1 MALQG
6 QNHAGMKDLQ
16 LEEKPSLAPC
26 LLKSTRSPW
35 VSPEWDRCNK
45 AGRPLGRV
53 KEKHRDV
60 CGGWGLLTLLEVSI
74 IHWRCWHFT
83 RHTNAYAWTC
93 MKKLYTCTLV
103 YPLHDRRS
111 LMNVALRRPLRGS
124 KATLTPTSD
133 RAGHREAL
141 ARLHFP
147 RLPDWQA
154 VPRQVCSV
162 KGWGPFLC
170 LPVAVWQRHGRSAL
184 KECLFAA
191 ITVAGTVMGPFSSTI
206 PTLSFSPFL
215 CLYWCAPGTL
225 SWYPTHTVSVLW
237 PHSSDC
243 INSDYGRIILVCLAI
258 KYTHVWLSRAASQA
272 FIGTSPSPI

>member
-1 MALQG
+1 MQQGRATSRKGQGKTQGRLWGVGVVDLTGGIYHSLKMLALYQTHKCICL
-6 QNHAGMKDLQ
+6 NMH
-16 LEEKPSLAPC
+16 EE
-26 LLKSTRSPW
+26 
-35 VSPEWDRCNK
+35 
-45 AGRPLGRV
+45 
-53 KEKHRDV
+53 
-60 CGGWGLLTLLEVSI
+60 I
-74 IHWRCWHFT
+74 IHM
-83 RHTNAYAWTC
+83 HTC
-93 MKKLYTCTLV
+93 
-103 YPLHDRRS
+103 PLHDRRS